1 MALHPGLLAFPPLG
15 PSVLK
20 PHLRAEKDEKHISIR
35 SKMADT
41 TQKDITFTLI
51 SDKGEKKEQIS
62 YIEAKEVSAQS

>member
-1 MALHPGLLAFPPLG
+1 MALHPGLLTFPPLG

-51 SDKGEKKEQIS
+51 SDKGEKKAQIS
-62 YIEAKEVSAQS
+62 YIEAKEASAQS

>member
-1 MALHPGLLAFPPLG
+1 MGLHPGLLAFSPLG

-41 TQKDITFTLI
+41 TQNDITFTLI

-62 YIEAKEVSAQS
+62 YIETKEGSAQS